1 MRSSRTTRR
10 GQVLAAAAAA
20 AAIGLIG
27 WGEPARGIGITLV
40 YDSANS
46 LEPSFDPTGAQL
58 TVLMNHIKAVYE
70 DIFEDAHN
78 LTVTYRWA
86 DLDPGIGGLHTLLSQ
101 SGGRENS
108 MLVQLNSFNG
118 ATEVPWFMDPTPAN
132 DSEFDMNQTLWRDL
146 TATQRTNFYNAGAN
160 IPQTF
165 EVGYQG
171 AANASAPASAQNNPD
186 ALSVMFQEVGHGL
199 GMSAA
204 NTTTQTETADND
216 YDFDSVNVFG
226 TALAADTRAPTNIAH
241 LADPFAVMLGS
252 AGSGERTRPGHTDL
266 FSMAAVHNY
275 VNLDL
280 PRNEFY
286 GGSNWNT
293 STNWAGNSPPGI
305 LDEVYVRASGPN
317 GEVRTAGLSAA
328 GFANILHVHEG
339 SNVNTNAF
347 SLTVATLLDLDG
359 LNTDMFV
366 SAGGTL
372 NASGAS
378 ININNEAELSMAGG
392 VVSSVGTINNN
403 AEIVG
408 NGTINVSGRL
418 NNSGSINVN
427 GGTLVITATG
437 TGSINLDGF
446 SPTLFAPESGS
457 VLVTSANSDLVVN
470 GSLSDDFNGIM
481 TIGNSNSVTMND
493 PWVLGG
499 NTPGTIIFGSD
510 GVLNLNGGTTSVTG
524 AVLGGAL
531 VTIEGDLNVGTN
543 GFGNVNAATAF
554 IPGATVVVNTGAT
567 LDLNGNNT
575 FNGGSYTGAGSIQ
588 FDGNTTIIGDTTFDI
603 ANFDFDGGT
612 IVDTFTINNGVTMTV
627 NGNVTDDY
635 DDNLAV
641 LGTLIVNGPLWGIN
655 TGTVTL
661 NTGTI
666 GGTAGFRN
674 GSGNLVVLA
683 GTSFITTSSI
693 FNATSTNTLTG
704 TLRLSGNATIAGGTW
719 TGAGVLSLD
728 DQVTTFTG
736 NTTLNVDFDMDGL
749 INGNGTVN
757 INSGVVV
764 TANNGITDTFN
775 ATLNVNSGSLVVNS
789 APWNSSGDI
798 NLSGTTAG
806 VAAAITGQPFTNNSI
821 GRINISGGVNNP
833 GISGE
838 GDGVLGGTGGARIAT
853 GTFVNAGSI
862 SVATNSFGAI
872 VGNITFN
879 GTSNVTINTGGE
891 LSLQGPTTYNGG
903 TYTGPGTL
911 TQDTGAMVVAANTTI
926 GVATYD
932 WDGGD
937 IGAFSTTTVNSGV
950 TFTINSNV
958 IEDEPNAY
966 DSTITVNSGSLAV
979 NTLAPWPLAGTLNL
993 LDTGAGDPV
1002 LAGMPVHLLAG
1013 QINVTAGA
1021 QLPAGVQYTSGTINT
1036 NSSVAVLSG
1045 PLSSVGAGVLNKTG
1059 AAQLNINGPQSHAPG
1074 AQFDILAGTVVM
1086 NTDAGGG
1093 GQNLTINH
1101 SAGALTMTVSQRVA
1115 RLNIGAGAVA
1125 TLAGAGGDNVLRTN
1139 ILGIAGG
1146 AVPTGTLNL
1155 TDENMILDYTGAS
1168 PLTTVRSQLASG
1180 RNGGN
1185 WNGTGIRSSTAAAAI
1200 PKNTGLGYAEAS
1212 DLLGGGG
1219 GTFFGQ
1225 SVDGTALL
1233 VKYTW
1238 YGDTDLNGVVNFD
1251 DYSRTDNGFNT
1262 GGNTWFRGD
1271 FDYDS
1276 VVDFDDYSL
1285 IDLAFNTQTG
1295 TLRRAMTYL
1304 EGGDRSDAGM
1314 NQPALRIVQSHLAQ
1328 FGGAYASAFLAAVPE
1343 PGSAICYVALATLL
1357 ARRRRHRSRT

>member
-1 MRSSRTTRR
+1 M
-10 GQVLAAAAAA
+10 A
-20 AAIGLIG
+20 LIG
-27 WGEPARGIGITLV
+27 WAEPARGIDITLI
-40 YDSANS
+40 YDNANS
-46 LEPSFDPTGAQL
+46 LEPSYDPAGAQL

-70 DIFEDAHN
+70 DIFEDSHS

-86 DLDPGIGGLHTLLSQ
+86 DLAPGVGGLHSLLSQ

-118 ATEVPWFMDPTPAN
+118 ATEVAWFMDPTPAN
-132 DSEFDMNQTLWRDL
+132 DSEFNMSQTLFRDL

-171 AANASAPASAQNNPD
+171 PATASAPASAQNNPD
-186 ALSVMFQEVGHGL
+186 GLSVMFQEVGHGL

-204 NTTTQTETADND
+204 NTTTQTETGDDD

-226 TALAADTRAPTNIAH
+226 ATLAADTRTSTDFAH
-241 LADPFAVMLGS
+241 LADPFAVMFGS
-252 AGSGERTRPGHTDL
+252 AGTGQRTRPGHTDL
-266 FSMAAVHNY
+266 FAMAAVHNY
-275 VNLDL
+275 VNIDL

-305 LDEVYVRASGPN
+305 FDEAYVRASGPN
-317 GEVRTAGLSAA
+317 GEIRTAGLSAA
-328 GFANILHVHEG
+328 GFANILHIHEG
-339 SNVNTNAF
+339 SNVDTNTF
-347 SLTVATLLDLDG
+347 SLSIATLLDLDG
-359 LNTDMFV
+359 LDTDMFV

-372 NASGAS
+372 SVAGAS
-378 ININNEAELSMAGG
+378 ININNQAELNMAGG
-392 VVSSVGTINNN
+392 VISSVGTINNN
-403 AEIVG
+403 AEIIG

-418 NNSGSINVN
+418 NNSGSINVS

-437 TGSINLDGF
+437 TGSLNLDGF
-446 SPTLFAPESGS
+446 SPIPLGAEVGA
-457 VLVTSANSDLVVN
+457 VLVTAANTDLVVT
-470 GSLSDDFNGIM
+470 GSLTDEFNGVM

-499 NTPGTIIFGSD
+499 NDPGTISFGND
-510 GVLNLNGGTTSVTG
+510 GVLNLNGGTTSATG
-524 AVLGGAL
+524 AVLTGAI
-531 VTIEGDLNVGTN
+531 VTVQGDINVGTN
-543 GFGNVNAATAF
+543 GFGNINAATVF

-567 LDLNGNNT
+567 LDLNGNNS
-575 FNGGSYTGAGSIQ
+575 FNGGSYTGDGSIQ
-588 FDGNTTIIGDTTFDI
+588 FDGNTTIIGDTTFDV

-635 DDNLAV
+635 DDNLNV
-641 LGTLIVNGPLWGIN
+641 LGSLIVNGPSWGIN

-683 GTSFITTSSI
+683 GDSFITTSST
-693 FNATSTNTLTG
+693 FFATSTNTITG
-704 TLRLSGNATIAGGTW
+704 RLRLGGNATILGGTW
-719 TGAGVLSLD
+719 TGAGALSLD
-728 DQVTTFTG
+728 DQATTFTG

-749 INGNGTVN
+749 INGTGTVN

-764 TANNGITDTFN
+764 TANNGITDVFN

-789 APWNSSGDI
+789 AGWSNSGDI

-806 VAAAITGQPFTNNSI
+806 VAAAINGQPLTNNVG
-821 GRINISGGVNNP
+821 GRINMSGGTNSP
-833 GISGE
+833 GISGDAD
-838 GDGVLGGTGGARIAT
+838 GDGDVRLGGTGGARIAT

-862 SVATNSFGAI
+862 NVATNSFGAI

-903 TYTGPGTL
+903 TYSGPGTL

-926 GVATYD
+926 GVTTYD

-937 IGAFSTTTVNSGV
+937 IGAFSTTTINSGV

-958 IEDEPNAY
+958 IEDEPNSY
-966 DSTITVNSGSLAV
+966 DSTITVNSGSLTV
-979 NTLAPWPLAGTLNL
+979 NTLAPWPLTGTLNL
-993 LDTGAGDPV
+993 TDTAAADPTLSGMSVRLNTGGA
-1002 LAGMPVHLLAG
+1002 
-1013 QINVTAGA
+1013 INVTNGA
-1021 QLPAGVQYTSGTINT
+1021 QIPAGVQYVSGTINT
-1036 NSSVAVLSG
+1036 ISSVTVLSG

-1059 AAQLNINGPQSHAPG
+1059 VAQLNINGAQSHAAG
-1074 AQFDILAGTVVM
+1074 AQLNILGGTVVM

-1093 GQNLTINH
+1093 GQNLIINH
-1101 SAGALTMTVSQRVA
+1101 SGTSLSMSVSQRVA
-1115 RLNIGAGAVA
+1115 QLNINAGATA

-1139 ILGIAGG
+1139 VLSIAGG
-1146 AVPTGTLNL
+1146 AAPTATLNL
-1155 TDENMILDYTGAS
+1155 TDENMIIDYAGAS
-1168 PLTTVRSQLASG
+1168 PLTTIRAQLASG
-1180 RNGGN
+1180 RNGGA
-1185 WNGTGIRSSTAAAAI
+1185 WNGLGLRSSTAAAAV
-1200 PKNTGLGYAEAS
+1200 PKNTALGYAEAS
-1212 DLLGGGG
+1212 SLLGAAGGM
-1219 GTFFGQ
+1219 FFGQ
-1225 SVDGTALL
+1225 SVDGTSLL
-1233 VKYTW
+1233 VKYTY
-1238 YGDTDLNGVVNFD
+1238 YGDTDLNGVVDFD

-1262 GGNTWFRGD
+1262 AGNTWFRGD
-1271 FDYDS
+1271 FDYNAI
-1276 VVDFDDYSL
+1276 VDFDDYSL
-1285 IDLAFNTQTG
+1285 IDMAFNTQSG

-1304 EGGDRSDAGM
+1304 EGGDRSTSGMDA
-1314 NQPALRIVQSHLAQ
+1314 PALQLVMEHFEQ
-1328 FGGAYASAFLAAVPE
+1328 FGVPYAISFYNAVPE
-1343 PGSAICYVALATLL
+1343 PTSLALCAGLATF
-1357 ARRRRHRSRT
+1357 ACMRRRRRR